1 MGPMD
6 CSTPGFPVL
15 HCLPEF
21 AQTQVHWVK
30 DEQVNLDYWWK
41 VSDLVPGPYGV
52 SFLDILAFVLL
63 MQMAPALL
71 LESKNLI
78 LLVYT
83 EA

>member
-1 MGPMD
+1 M
-6 CSTPGFPVL
+6 
-15 HCLPEF
+15 
-21 AQTQVHWVK
+21 
-30 DEQVNLDYWWK
+30 NLDYWWK

-71 LESKNLI
+71 LESQNLI